1 MFKNNFLLPCIPVPR
16 PTKLRNLKK
25 INKLEFPYRILFL
38 LVSRC
43 FNKKT
48 SSNKIKEERQ
58 LFEIYLDK
66 VGLLML
72 FDYEKHLIICV
83 FSAKY
88 YLDKN

>member
-1 MFKNNFLLPCIPVPR
+1 M
-16 PTKLRNLKK
+16 
-25 INKLEFPYRILFL
+25 
-38 LVSRC
+38 
-43 FNKKT
+43 

-72 FDYEKHLIICV
+72 FDYEKHLIISV
-83 FSAKY
+83 FSEKY